1 MSGKCTSPNC
11 NRKSDGSN
19 TQNLCV
25 LCYDWFLKCQTPEQ
39 PQFQSQA
46 NYQELVNI
54 YNNLAN
60 GVHVDHNIMMRA
72 LFGSMLSLINQNEQV
87 SNLKKEIQTHESNFK
102 DLENVLTETKI
113 KVYNLEYDMK
123 SLEKENLFTSEDT
136 LVIRKL
142 ERPEDGD
149 DKKKVK
155 EVLSHLELLEVDLEE
170 DIIAVERKGC
180 SEGRLGSVCV
190 KLVNGETKKQIMKKK
205 KELLGNAN
213 EKVRDIKIVN
223 YKPPEHIIFEN
234 ALRSVLALVPNGER
248 YELNGNMRLVTKQD

>member
-1 MSGKCTSPNC
+1 ML
-11 NRKSDGSN
+11 R
-19 TQNLCV
+19 LV
-25 LCYDWFLKCQTPEQ
+25 LEVSTPEQ

-170 DIIAVERKGC
+170 DIIAVESKGC

-190 KLVNGETKKQIMKKK
+190 KLVNGETKKQIMK
-205 KELLGNAN
+205 N
-213 EKVRDIKIVN
+213 
-223 YKPPEHIIFEN
+223 
-234 ALRSVLALVPNGER
+234 
-248 YELNGNMRLVTKQD
+248 